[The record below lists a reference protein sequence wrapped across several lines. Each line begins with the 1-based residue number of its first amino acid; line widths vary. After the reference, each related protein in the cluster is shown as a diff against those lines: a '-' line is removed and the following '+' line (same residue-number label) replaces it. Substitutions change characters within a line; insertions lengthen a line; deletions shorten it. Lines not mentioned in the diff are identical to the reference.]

1 MFQSESEHLVPRFV
15 AEAAESCDV
24 TTGKIRFSTF
34 AVGVRNR
41 FSFEN
46 LMWDNGVADE
56 GAASSSS
63 PWYAKVKHSG
73 FLLGGVDILGCC
85 FTCSWSI
92 FAACTLFKRT
102 HDGLIHRARNFLHV
116 ISSCVDSK
124 RIGVALAAMSLEFRL
139 TKSLCAVWPSC
150 CAREGCIAPATT
162 LSRFT
167 HARSHYCKNWSGC
180 HNSGRSVV
188 CTLSFRVPCVFL
200 VVSQL
205 MTSIQYVKS
214 TRF

>member
-1 MFQSESEHLVPRFV
+1 MFQSESEHLAPRRRFV
-15 AEAAESCDV
+15 AEAADSCDV

-85 FTCSWSI
+85 FTCSWST
-92 FAACTLFKRT
+92 FAACT
-102 HDGLIHRARNFLHV
+102 
-116 ISSCVDSK
+116 
-124 RIGVALAAMSLEFRL
+124 
-139 TKSLCAVWPSC
+139 
-150 CAREGCIAPATT
+150 
-162 LSRFT
+162 
-167 HARSHYCKNWSGC
+167 
-180 HNSGRSVV
+180 
-188 CTLSFRVPCVFL
+188 
-200 VVSQL
+200 
-205 MTSIQYVKS
+205 
-214 TRF
+214 